1 MASARARLGSARR
14 GIIQRKKTT
23 GVVTGALGALG
34 TVAAFGAG
42 QMKKADTAWKEYE
55 AGYGEVPGAD
65 VADIKKPG
73 LFKRTMQQLVPGGKT
88 GLPEGDVRIGDTLYD
103 RSKIQKAGVFLGS
116 DASAILDPGA
126 REQYLKRVA
135 PGRDLKSIQKPSS
148 IPSSTAGSAVPP
160 TTKPSWPTLQD
171 YNQNVVQEQQGMG
184 EGWLESLQLKQ
195 TMGSG
200 SERGFSFAHG
210 GDFIT
215 NGPQKIL
222 VGDNPG
228 GRERVTIKP
237 LPSKKDEEYKK
248 RSLLESLYE
257 NNRKRKVY

>member
-1 MASARARLGSARR
+1 MASARARLGKARR
-14 GIIQRKKTT
+14 GIVKRERRSRMFSNILSD
-23 GVVTGALGALG
+23 VGA
-34 TVAAFGAG
+34 VATFAAG
-42 QMKKADTAWKEYE
+42 QAKKADTAWGEYE
-55 AGYGEVPGAD
+55 AGYKEIDDTAMIPERPKIGKGY
-65 VADIKKPG
+65 
-73 LFKRTMQQLVPGGKT
+73 FKGPQGYVQ
-88 GLPEGDVRIGDTLYD
+88 IGDSLYD
-103 RSKIQKAGVFLGS
+103 RSKIQKAGSFLGRE
-116 DASAILDPGA
+116 ASAILDLEA

-184 EGWLESLQLKQ
+184 EGWLESKPAVQ

-228 GRERVTIKP
+228 GRERVTIIPLDSEDYKP
-237 LPSKKDEEYKK
+237 KGYYGEA
-248 RSLLESLYE
+248 RNLLESLYE
-257 NNRKRKVY
+257 NNKLRKKY